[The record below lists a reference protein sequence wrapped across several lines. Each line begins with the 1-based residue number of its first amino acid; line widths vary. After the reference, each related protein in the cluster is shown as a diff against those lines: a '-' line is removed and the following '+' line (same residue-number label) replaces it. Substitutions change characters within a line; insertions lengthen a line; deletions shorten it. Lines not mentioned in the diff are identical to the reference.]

1 ADESLTM
8 EHVIRALVIL
18 NRETTIVQTITDIET
33 GFQLEDG
40 AQAIAQIFGAF
51 QTPAVT
57 IEGAAAQTGIR
68 HLLADVGVV
77 VLELAVAVAGIQDT
91 VQRHGRFC
99 LSNAS
104 GGKAGQQSS
113 SEQSLFHVRN
123 LRRFV

>member
-1 ADESLTM
+1 MSTAG
-8 EHVIRALVIL
+8 LVAQ
-18 NRETTIVQTITDIET
+18 VDM

-40 AQAIAQIFGAF
+40 AQAVAQIFGAL
-51 QTPAVT
+51 QTPAAAVEGAVTQTRGLGGDVSITT
-57 IEGAAAQTGIR
+57 IE
-68 HLLADVGVV
+68 LV
-77 VLELAVAVAGIQDT
+77 VLVAVAGIQDT